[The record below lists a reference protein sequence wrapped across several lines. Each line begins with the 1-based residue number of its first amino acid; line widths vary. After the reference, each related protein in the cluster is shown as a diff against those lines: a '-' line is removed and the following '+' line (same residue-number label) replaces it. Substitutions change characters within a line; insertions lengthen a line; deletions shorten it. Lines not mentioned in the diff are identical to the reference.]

1 MTIQP
6 RLQVAV
12 GVVKNAQGDILIS
25 LRDQTLHQGGLWEF
39 PGGKVEAQET
49 VEQALRRE
57 LNEELG
63 ITVISETPLITIQHQ
78 YPDLAVELKVFL
90 VEDYTGDAVSGLGQ
104 PCRWVKPADLN
115 HYAFPAANQPII
127 TAAQLPF
134 YYAILDDAEAAV
146 LMVNLQKLL
155 AGGLK
160 LIQLR
165 LKTVP
170 KPVLKQFIEQA
181 KILCKQAGA
190 LLLINS
196 AVDHAKEFAVNG
208 IHLTSRDL
216 MSATQRPS
224 VEHEPSDSKYWVSA
238 SCHNLQELLHAQAI
252 GVDFAVLA
260 PVSFTQTHP
269 DTEPLGWKQFLELVS
284 QVNLPVYA
292 LGGLSKEDLEKARN
306 AGGQGIAAIRSF
318 LQ

>member
-1 MTIQP
+1 MTAQH

-25 LRDQTLHQGGLWEF
+25 LRYQTLHQGGLWEF
-39 PGGKVEAQET
+39 PGGKVEPQET
-49 VEQALRRE
+49 VEQALQRE
-57 LNEELG
+57 LKEELG
-63 ITVISETPLITIQHQ
+63 ITVVSETPLITIQHQ
-78 YPDLAVELKVFL
+78 YPDLAVMLKVFL
-90 VEDYTGDAVSGLGQ
+90 VEDYSGEVISGLGQ

-127 TAAQLPF
+127 TAAQLPV
-134 YYAILDDAEAAV
+134 YYAILDNAEAAV

-155 AGGLK
+155 ARGLK

-170 KPVLKQFIEQA
+170 KPLLEQFIEQA
-181 KILCKQAGA
+181 KVLCKQAGA

-216 MSATQRPS
+216 MLASQRPML
-224 VEHEPSDSKYWVSA
+224 EHEPSDSRYWVSA

-252 GVDFAVLA
+252 GIDFAVLA
-260 PVSFTQTHP
+260 PVNVTQTHP
-269 DTEPLGWKQFLELVS
+269 DTEPLGWDTFSELVS

-292 LGGLSKEDLEKARN
+292 LGGLSKEDLETARN
-306 AGGQGIAAIRSF
+306 AGGQGVSAIRSF

>member
-1 MTIQP
+1 M
-6 RLQVAV
+6 
-12 GVVKNAQGDILIS
+12 
-25 LRDQTLHQGGLWEF
+25 
-39 PGGKVEAQET
+39 
-49 VEQALRRE
+49 
-57 LNEELG
+57 
-63 ITVISETPLITIQHQ
+63 
-78 YPDLAVELKVFL
+78 LKVFL
-90 VEDYTGDAVSGLGQ
+90 VEDYSGEVISGLGQ

-127 TAAQLPF
+127 TAAQLPV
-134 YYAILDDAEAAV
+134 YYAILDNAEAAV

-155 AGGLK
+155 ARGLK

-170 KPVLKQFIEQA
+170 KPLLEQFIEQA
-181 KILCKQAGA
+181 KVLCKQAGA

-216 MSATQRPS
+216 MLASQRPML
-224 VEHEPSDSKYWVSA
+224 EHEPSDSRYWVSA

-252 GVDFAVLA
+252 GIDFAVLA
-260 PVSFTQTHP
+260 PVNVTQTHP
-269 DTEPLGWKQFLELVS
+269 DTEPLGWDTFSELVS

-292 LGGLSKEDLEKARN
+292 LGGLSKEDLETARN
-306 AGGQGIAAIRSF
+306 AGGQGVSAIRSF

>member
-1 MTIQP
+1 MTDQP

-12 GVVKNAQGDILIS
+12 GVVKNSQGEILIS
-25 LRDQTLHQGGLWEF
+25 LRDQKLHQGGLWEF
-39 PGGKVEAQET
+39 PGGKVEPQES

-57 LNEELG
+57 LKEELG

-90 VEDYTGDAVSGLGQ
+90 VEDYSGDAVSRLGQ
-104 PCRWVKPADLN
+104 PCHWVKPAELN
-115 HYAFPAANQPII
+115 HYAFPSANWPII
-127 TAAQLPF
+127 IAAQLPV
-134 YYAILDDAEAAV
+134 YYAILDDAEAPV

-155 AGGLK
+155 ARGLK

-170 KPVLKQFIEQA
+170 KPVLEQFIKQA
-181 KILCKQAGA
+181 KMLCKQAGA

-216 MSATQRPS
+216 MSATQRPTD
-224 VEHEPSDSKYWVSA
+224 EHESSDSRYWVAA
-238 SCHNLQELLHAQAI
+238 SCHNLPELLHAQAI

-260 PVSFTQTHP
+260 PVLFTQTHP
-269 DTEPLGWKQFLELVS
+269 DTEPLGWDMFFELVS

>member
-1 MTIQP
+1 VTAQP

-25 LRDQTLHQGGLWEF
+25 LRYQTLHQGGLWEF
-39 PGGKVEAQET
+39 PGGKVEPQET
-49 VEQALRRE
+49 VEQALQRE
-57 LNEELG
+57 LKEELG
-63 ITVISETPLITIQHQ
+63 ITVVSETPLITIQHQ
-78 YPDLAVELKVFL
+78 YPDLAVMLKVFL
-90 VEDYTGDAVSGLGQ
+90 VEDYSGEVISGLGQ

-127 TAAQLPF
+127 TAAQLPV
-134 YYAILDDAEAAV
+134 YYAILDNAEAAV

-155 AGGLK
+155 ARGLK

-170 KPVLKQFIEQA
+170 KPLLEQFIEQA
-181 KILCKQAGA
+181 KVLCKQAGA

-216 MSATQRPS
+216 MLASQRPML
-224 VEHEPSDSKYWVSA
+224 EHEPSDSRYWVSA

-252 GVDFAVLA
+252 GIDFAVLA
-260 PVSFTQTHP
+260 PVNVTQTHP
-269 DTEPLGWKQFLELVS
+269 DTEPLGWDTFSELVS

-292 LGGLSKEDLEKARN
+292 LGGLSKEDLETARN
-306 AGGQGIAAIRSF
+306 AGGQGVSAIRSF